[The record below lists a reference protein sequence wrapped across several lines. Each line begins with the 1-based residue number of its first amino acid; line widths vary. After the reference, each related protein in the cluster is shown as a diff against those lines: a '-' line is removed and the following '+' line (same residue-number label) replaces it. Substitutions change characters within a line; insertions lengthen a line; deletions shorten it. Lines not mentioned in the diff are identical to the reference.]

1 MNFSHSVTLVSVWN
15 MTVMSWAASQIL
27 TQCLDPHEKVRT
39 DELMRSRISLLSVW
53 PQGLL
58 TIWWPFM
65 NLLWIYWSECVW
77 NFEMTPRVILV
88 SLRLQLDQCAVV
100 MTPTNMWWRFYDVH
114 AFTQTIQ
121 VSALVILA
129 LFIILP
135 EKVLHVADNTWLI
148 QMHGTSNTDF
158 MGLIPREHTDF

>member
-1 MNFSHSVTLVSVWN
+1 MRTTNNKKQKDTAKLRLWTPSIGSNELQCLFSLCHSLVSVWN
-15 MTVMSWAASQIL
+15 MTVMSWAASQRL
-27 TQCLDPHEKVRT
+27 TQRLDPHEKVRT

-88 SLRLQLDQCAVV
+88 SLRLQLDQCASV

-114 AFTQTIQ
+114 AFTRHRLYK
-121 VSALVILA
+121 LV
-129 LFIILP
+129 
-135 EKVLHVADNTWLI
+135 H
-148 QMHGTSNTDF
+148 
-158 MGLIPREHTDF
+158 